1 MAKKASLVLTDAER
15 KFAVSKASA
24 ARFIVLPV
32 RFVKRLVDIVSQPIE
47 DYHAVRSPEDLAACG
62 KTPCSPF
69 DKLRA
74 NGGSAE
80 NQGFIPFVVSLSNH
94 KSSYSAVC

>member
-47 DYHAVRSPEDLAACG
+47 AYTSFDL
-62 KTPCSPF
+62 
-69 DKLRA
+69 
-74 NGGSAE
+74 
-80 NQGFIPFVVSLSNH
+80 
-94 KSSYSAVC
+94 